1 LKAPLPVLGLLLA
14 AILTLTA
21 REKTASDTESAAG
34 PWKCRSVQ
42 GRPFWFTLGGGVGSA
57 EHDRTLKQI
66 PLADP
71 EPAQCGVGEW
81 EYSFHHLKNGEA
93 DGAGHKHYGGYP
105 TPPRDRA
112 EAMAV
117 VRRYYERLREEA
129 LAKATPEQ
137 RQLFI
142 SVNGHYC
149 YQHYAC
155 AWGCDVVG
163 SEVGENINSIQAHIA
178 FTRGAARQY
187 GKPWLMD
194 FSSWYGPGIFDED
207 PRRTWG
213 DNSDPNHGH
222 SLSLHQRSYFVSYLA
237 GANIV
242 VAEGGWLNCFKSQT
256 APANDPL
263 PLSALGEKAAQF
275 YRFTR
280 RHPDRGIPYTPVALL
295 LPFDHGIYPGFDRKL
310 SWNAFPYTPGDQRI
324 LDALNVFF
332 PGSLGDRAQPE
343 RADRQPANPA
353 WKDPEYMHTEAL
365 RLVASPFGDLLDVLV
380 DTAPLE
386 VLHQYPV
393 LVLAGCF
400 TPNDSRANRL
410 SGYVAAGGVL
420 VLDQADIESGVLPPR
435 LIAQLRRAGPARAK
449 PIRFGKG
456 QVQVLASADPSHP
469 TADRPLAKFL
479 ASQLSRF
486 IPLSVSGR
494 VETLFNRTPDGWL
507 VTLVNNE
514 GITKTFHEPPVI
526 DPLKQQVVNLQW
538 HGKRKLRQATLWGAD
553 SDEPLD
559 CRRLAVSVPPGEVR
573 VISLRY

>member
-1 LKAPLPVLGLLLA
+1 MK
-14 AILTLTA
+14 AILLTLCSLLSAGLPLTA
-21 REKTASDTESAAG
+21 REKPLSYEELSAG
-34 PWKCRSVQ
+34 PWKYRPID
-42 GRPFWFTLGGGVGSA
+42 GRPFWFSLGGGNGSA
-57 EHDRTLKQI
+57 VHDRTLKQI
-66 PLADP
+66 QLADP

-93 DGAGHKHYGGYP
+93 DGSGYKHFGGYP

-112 EAMAV
+112 EAMQV
-117 VRRYYERLREEA
+117 VRRYYEQLRDEA

-137 RQLFI
+137 RECFI

-207 PRRTWG
+207 PRKTWG
-213 DNSDPNHGH
+213 DNSGPHHGH
-222 SLSLHQRSYFVSYLA
+222 SLSLHQRTYFVSYLA

-256 APANDPL
+256 APANEPL

-295 LPFDHGIYPGFDRKL
+295 LPFDHGIYPGFGRKL
-310 SWNAFPYTPGDQRI
+310 SWNVFPYAPGDQRI

-343 RADRQPANPA
+343 RADRQPGNPA
-353 WKDPEYMHTEAL
+353 WKDPDYMHTEAL
-365 RLVASPFGDLLDVLV
+365 RLVASPFGDIVDVLV
-380 DTAPLE
+380 DTAAPE
-386 VLHQYPV
+386 VLRQYPV
-393 LVLAGCF
+393 LVLAGSF
-400 TPNDSRANRL
+400 SSNNQLANRL
-410 SGYVAAGGVL
+410 TRYVAGGGIL
-420 VLDQADIESGVLPPR
+420 ILDQAEIESGVLPPEF
-435 LIAQLRRAGPARAK
+435 LAKLRGASSTDTK
-449 PIRFGKG
+449 PLRFGKG
-456 QVQVLASADPSHP
+456 EVHVLTSTEPGQP
-469 TADRPLAKFL
+469 TADRPLARTLRGLLPRFL
-479 ASQLSRF
+479 
-486 IPLSVSGR
+486 PLEVSGR
-494 VETLFNRTPDGWL
+494 VETLYGRTTNGWV

-514 GITKTFHEPPVI
+514 GITKKFHEPPII
-526 DPLKQQVVNLQW
+526 DPQKQQRATLQW
-538 HGKRKLRQATLWGAD
+538 RGKRKLRQASLWG
-553 SDEPLD
+553 SDHDESLD
-559 CRRLAVSVPPGEVR
+559 PRQLSIGIPPGEVR
-573 VISLRY
+573 VIHLQY